1 MERREKME
9 NIEKRI
15 YELHAS
21 MCKVFSNPKR
31 LEIINTLREGEISV
45 GELSKRLGI
54 PIGNLSQHLGMMKE
68 RGILNSRKEGN
79 VVYYRIANPK
89 MLKAFD
95 ILRETLFERISREG
109 ALIRE
114 TKKRSEEHTSD

>member
-1 MERREKME
+1 MKEKKVE

-31 LEIINTLREGEISV
+31 LEIINILREGEMNV
-45 GELSKRLGI
+45 GELSKKLGVS
-54 PIGNLSQHLGMMKE
+54 IGNLSQHLNMMKE

-79 VVYYRIANPK
+79 VVYYRLANSK

-95 ILRETLFERISREG
+95 ILREILFERISREG

-114 TKKRSEEHTSD
+114 AKNNLGRRF

>member
-1 MERREKME
+1 ME
-9 NIEKRI
+9 NVEKQI

-31 LEIINTLREGEISV
+31 LEVINALREGEMSV
-45 GELSKRLGI
+45 GELSKKLGI
-54 PIGNLSQHLGMMKE
+54 PIGNLSQHLAIMKE
-68 RGILNSRKEGN
+68 RGILNTRKEGN
-79 VVYYRIANPK
+79 VVFYRLANPK

-95 ILRETLFERISREG
+95 ILRDILFERISREG

-114 TKKRSEEHTSD
+114 AKK

>member
-1 MERREKME
+1 ME

-31 LEIINTLREGEISV
+31 LEIINTLREGEMSV
-45 GELSKRLGI
+45 SQISKRLGI
-54 PIGNLSQHLGMMKE
+54 PMGNLSQHLNMMKE

-79 VVYYRIANPK
+79 VVYYKLANPK

-95 ILRETLFERISREG
+95 ILREILFERISQERV
-109 ALIRE
+109 LIQRA
-114 TKKRSEEHTSD
+114 KK

>member
-79 VVYYRIANPK
+79 VVYYRLANPK

-109 ALIRE
+109 TLIQRA
-114 TKKRSEEHTSD
+114 KK

>member
-1 MERREKME
+1 MRKRKEME

-31 LEIINTLREGEISV
+31 LGIINILREGEMNV
-45 GELSKRLGI
+45 GELSKRLDI
-54 PIGNLSQHLGMMKE
+54 PIGNLSQHLNMMKD

-79 VVYYRIANPK
+79 VVYYRLANPK

-95 ILRETLFERISREG
+95 ILREILFERISREES
-109 ALIRE
+109 LIRE
-114 TKKRSEEHTSD
+114 IRK

>member
-1 MERREKME
+1 ME
-9 NIEKRI
+9 NIERRI

-31 LEIINTLREGEISV
+31 LEVINILREGEKSV
-45 GELSKRLGI
+45 GELSKALRI
-54 PIGNLSQHLGMMKE
+54 PIGNLSQHLTMMKE

-79 VVYYRIANPK
+79 VVYYRLANPK

-95 ILRETLFERISREG
+95 MLREILFERISREG
-109 ALIRE
+109 TLIQRAR
-114 TKKRSEEHTSD
+114 K

>member
-31 LEIINTLREGEISV
+31 LEVINTLREGEISV

-79 VVYYRIANPK
+79 VVYYRLANPK

-109 ALIRE
+109 TLIQRA
-114 TKKRSEEHTSD
+114 KK

>member
-1 MERREKME
+1 
-9 NIEKRI
+9 
-15 YELHAS
+15 
-21 MCKVFSNPKR
+21 
-31 LEIINTLREGEISV
+31 
-45 GELSKRLGI
+45 
-54 PIGNLSQHLGMMKE
+54 MMKE

-79 VVYYRIANPK
+79 VVYYRLANPK

-114 TKKRSEEHTSD
+114 TKK

>member
-1 MERREKME
+1 MERRDKME

-31 LEIINTLREGEISV
+31 LEVINTLREGEMSV
-45 GELSKRLGI
+45 GELSKKLSI
-54 PIGNLSQHLGMMKE
+54 PIGTLSQHLTMMKE
-68 RGILNSRKEGN
+68 RGILNTRKEGN
-79 VVYYRIANPK
+79 LVYYKLANPK

-95 ILRETLFERISREG
+95 MLRQILFERISKEG
-109 ALIRE
+109 TLIQRV
-114 TKKRSEEHTSD
+114 KK